1 MEADEKIQYAVEHTE
16 VLRAPVQSLATFGTT
31 NIYYYLITELT
42 EWVNVVREGRVIAA
56 RPNIVTPSYLVNLE
70 GFSSQARK
78 FVEMMAERYPY
89 EPGIFY
95 TYRNEAREMN
105 IVSEPVGV
113 VIAKINQRIDNQR
126 DPLTAIIKG
135 VEELWDVSLL
145 KFTYE
150 LTSSSVQANVAEME
164 HRGLLH
170 IDGAGVPRDA
180 RNHIEELF
188 EKTKREPHLAPELV
202 AELNKWGLFHEYQ
215 DRFLSIFKRRKRAA

>member
-16 VLRAPVQSLATFGTT
+16 VLRVPMQSLATFGTT
-31 NIYYYLITELT
+31 NIYYYLVTELT

-56 RPNIVTPSYLVNLE
+56 RPKIVTPSYLVNLE

-78 FVEMMAERYPY
+78 FIEMMAERYPH

-95 TYRNEAREMN
+95 TYRNEPREMN
-105 IVSEPVGV
+105 IVSEPIDA
-113 VIAKINQRIDNQR
+113 VINKINKLIDDRR

-135 VEELWDVSLL
+135 VEALWDVSLL

-150 LTSSSVQANVAEME
+150 LTTSSVQANVAELE
-164 HRGLLH
+164 QRGLLRV
-170 IDGAGVPRDA
+170 DSAGVPRDA
-180 RNHIEELF
+180 RNHIEELL
-188 EKTKREPHLAPELV
+188 EKTKREPSLAPELV

-215 DRFLSIFKRRKRAA
+215 DRFLSIFKRRKGA

>member
-16 VLRAPVQSLATFGTT
+16 VVRAPMQSLATFGTT
-31 NIYYYLITELT
+31 NIYYYLVTQLT

-56 RPNIVTPSYLVNLE
+56 RPKIVTPSYLVNLE

-78 FVEMMAERYPY
+78 FIEMMAERYPH

-95 TYRNEAREMN
+95 TYKNEPREMN
-105 IVSEPVGV
+105 IVSEPINA
-113 VIAKINQRIDNQR
+113 VIDKINQLIDDRR

-135 VEELWDVSLL
+135 VEALWDVSLL

-150 LTSSSVQANVAEME
+150 LTTSSVQANVAELE
-164 HRGLLH
+164 QRGLFRV
-170 IDGAGVPRDA
+170 DSAGVPRDA
-180 RNHIEELF
+180 RNHIEGLL
-188 EKTKREPHLAPELV
+188 EKTKREPSSAPELV

-215 DRFLSIFKRRKRAA
+215 DRFLSIFKRRKGA